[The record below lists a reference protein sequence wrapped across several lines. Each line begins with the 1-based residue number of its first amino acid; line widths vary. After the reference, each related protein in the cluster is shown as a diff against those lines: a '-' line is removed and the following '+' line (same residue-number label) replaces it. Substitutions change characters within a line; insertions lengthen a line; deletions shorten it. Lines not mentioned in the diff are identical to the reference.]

1 MECSMK
7 GTKCGFTVHDQ
18 EQICQNNRDQVHIF
32 SDLKFGIY
40 ALTTGSR
47 LNTQAELQ
55 HGGIYALM
63 ASNLCIM
70 LVLLRILLLK

>member
-18 EQICQNNRDQVHIF
+18 EQITEIKYIYFQF
-32 SDLKFGIY
+32 SKFGID
-40 ALTTGSR
+40 ARTTGSR
-47 LNTQAELQ
+47 LNTEAELH

>member
-18 EQICQNNRDQVHIF
+18 EQITEIKYIYFQF
-32 SDLKFGIY
+32 SKFGID
-40 ALTTGSR
+40 ARTTGSR
-47 LNTQAELQ
+47 LNTEAELH

-70 LVLLRILLLK
+70 LVLVENSVLK